1 MSWENELYAVKLKAL
16 SGREYSKKMSL
27 DEIRDYLEITTYI
40 KTYDEYIKPGLLYFT
55 FTKDPA
61 ALARELGVDRISPKG
76 LYVMGIYGGEKKK
89 GEEEYAGLVLL
100 EHGVEGATFKFRLYN
115 TKDALV
121 VPVNYLKKYG
131 VKVYRMIYAG
141 EINSFKINR
150 YLNII
155 LSEQGEAMLK
165 KFLEEALKLNE
176 RSISAKTLNKV
187 IKLIGELRQ
196 PSTVKPLSTDK
207 YYVVYKCRRAFTAS
221 VYVPAENSIVESHT
235 SYVETRSEDVA
246 YYYAAILNYL
256 AYTVLRSGR
265 TFNRDQF
272 ARPLLAI
279 YMADLSWNNMD
290 EETRGRIVE
299 LSKRLHEKAP
309 GKEYSN
315 QRVALQEMAG
325 LSEFKELVKVL
336 DSKVDRS
343 KLEEALSL
351 VSGFGTEKG
360 EEEPEE

>member
-1 MSWENELYAVKLKAL
+1 VSWENELYVVKLKTL

-27 DEIRDYLEITTYI
+27 DEIKDYLEITAYNRTYN
-40 KTYDEYIKPGLLYFT
+40 EYVKPGLLYFT
-55 FTKDPA
+55 EDPN
-61 ALARELGVDRISPKG
+61 ALARELGVDGIVRMG
-76 LYVMGIYGGEKKK
+76 LYVRGVYGGEKKK

-115 TKDALV
+115 TKDTLI
-121 VPVNYLKKYG
+121 VPVDYLKRYG
-131 VKVYRMIYAG
+131 VKVYRMIYVG
-141 EINSFKINR
+141 EINPFRINR

-165 KFLEEALKLNE
+165 KFLEEALELKE
-176 RSISAKTLNKV
+176 RSISAETLNKV
-187 IKLIGELRQ
+187 RKLIGELRYS
-196 PSTVKPLSTDK
+196 STVKSLSTER
-207 YYVVYKCRRAFTAS
+207 YYVMYRSDRTFTAS
-221 VYVPAENSIVESHT
+221 AYIPVENSIVYSNV

-265 TFNRDQF
+265 TFNRHQY
-272 ARPLLAI
+272 AKPLLAV
-279 YMADLSWNNMD
+279 YMADFSWNVVD

-299 LSKRLHEKAP
+299 LSKTLHEKAP
-309 GKEYSN
+309 SKEYSN
-315 QRVALQEMAG
+315 QRVALQELAE
-325 LSEFKELVKVL
+325 LPEFKELVKIV

-351 VSGFGTEKG
+351 VSGLGTKKS

>member
-1 MSWENELYAVKLKAL
+1 MSWKNELYTVKLKAL
-16 SGREYSKKMSL
+16 SGKEYSKKMNL
-27 DEIRDYLEITTYI
+27 DEIKDYLEITAYNE
-40 KTYDEYIKPGLLYFT
+40 TYDEYVKPGLLYFT
-55 FTKDPA
+55 EDLN
-61 ALARELGVDRISPKG
+61 ALARELGVDGIVPMG
-76 LYVMGIYGGEKKK
+76 LYIRGVYGGEKKK
-89 GEEEYAGLVLL
+89 GEEEYAGLIVLG
-100 EHGVEGATFKFRLYN
+100 HSVEGATFRFRLYN
-115 TKDALV
+115 TKDALI

-131 VKVYRMIYAG
+131 VKVYRMIYVG
-141 EINSFKINR
+141 EINPFRINK
-150 YLNII
+150 YLNTL

-165 KFLEEALKLNE
+165 KFLEEALELNE
-176 RSISAKTLNKV
+176 RSISAETLNKV
-187 IKLIGELRQ
+187 RKLIGELRQ
-196 PSTVKPLSTDK
+196 SSMVKSLSTDK
-207 YYVVYKCRRAFTAS
+207 YYVVYRSDRAFTAS
-221 VYVPAENSIVESHT
+221 VYIPVENSIVYSNV

-265 TFNRDQF
+265 TFNRHQY

-279 YMADLSWNNMD
+279 YMADLSWNVVD

-299 LSKRLHEKAP
+299 LSKRLQEKVP

-315 QRVALQEMAG
+315 QRVALQEVAE
-325 LSEFKELVKVL
+325 LPEFKELVKVL

-360 EEEPEE
+360 KEEPEE

>member
-1 MSWENELYAVKLKAL
+1 MSWKDELYVFRLKTL
-16 SGREYSKKMSL
+16 NGREYSKKTSL
-27 DEIRDYLEITTYI
+27 VEIKDYLEITMYNRTYN
-40 KTYDEYIKPGLLYFT
+40 EYIKRGLLYFT
-55 FTKDPA
+55 EDLN
-61 ALARELGVDRISPKG
+61 ALARELGVDGIVPMG
-76 LYVMGIYGGEKKK
+76 LYIRGVYGGEKKK

-115 TKDALV
+115 TKDTLI
-121 VPVNYLKKYG
+121 VPVNYLKRYG
-131 VKVYRMIYAG
+131 VKVYRMIYVG
-141 EINSFKINR
+141 EINPFRINR

-155 LSEQGEAMLK
+155 LSERGEAMLK

-176 RSISAKTLNKV
+176 RSISAETLNKV
-187 IKLIGELRQ
+187 RKLIGELRQ
-196 PSTVKPLSTDK
+196 SSTVKSLSTEK
-207 YYVVYKCRRAFTAS
+207 HYVVYRCDRAFTAS
-221 VYVPAENSIVESHT
+221 VYIPAENSVVESHV

-265 TFNRDQF
+265 TFNRHQF

-290 EETRGRIVE
+290 EETRGRIME

-309 GKEYSN
+309 AKEYSN
-315 QRVALQEMAG
+315 QRVALQEVAG
-325 LSEFKELVKVL
+325 LPEFKELVKVL
-336 DSKVDRS
+336 DSKVDRP

-351 VSGFGTEKG
+351 VSGLSTGKG

>member
-1 MSWENELYAVKLKAL
+1 VSWENELYVIKLKAL

-27 DEIRDYLEITTYI
+27 DEIKDYLEITAYNRTYN
-40 KTYDEYIKPGLLYFT
+40 EYIKPGLLYFT
-55 FTKDPA
+55 EDPA
-61 ALARELGVDRISPKG
+61 ALARELGVDGIVPKG
-76 LYVMGIYGGEKKK
+76 LYIMGIYGGEKKK
-89 GEEEYAGLVLL
+89 GEEEYAGLIVL
-100 EHGVEGATFKFRLYN
+100 EHSVEGATFRFRLYS
-115 TKDALV
+115 TKDTLI

-131 VKVYRMIYAG
+131 VKVYRMIYRG
-141 EINSFKINR
+141 EINPFRINR

-165 KFLEEALKLNE
+165 KFLGEALELNE
-176 RSISAKTLNKV
+176 RSISAETLNKV
-187 IKLIGELRQ
+187 RKLIRELRQ
-196 PSTVKPLSTDK
+196 PSVVKPLSRDK
-207 YYVVYKCRRAFTAS
+207 YYVVYRCNRAFTAS
-221 VYVPAENSIVESHT
+221 VYIPVENSIVESHM

-279 YMADLSWNNMD
+279 YIAGLSWNSMD

-299 LSKRLHEKAP
+299 LSKRLHEKVP
-309 GKEYSN
+309 SKEYSN
-315 QRVALQEMAG
+315 QRVALQEVAG
-325 LSEFKELVKVL
+325 LPEFKELVKVL

-351 VSGFGTEKG
+351 VSGLSTGKG

>member
-1 MSWENELYAVKLKAL
+1 VSWESELYTVKLEAL

-27 DEIRDYLEITTYI
+27 DEIKDYLEITAYN

-55 FTKDPA
+55 EDLNT
-61 ALARELGVDRISPKG
+61 LARELGVDGIVPMG
-76 LYVMGIYGGEKKK
+76 LYIRGVYGGEKKK
-89 GEEEYAGLVLL
+89 GEEEYAGLIVL
-100 EHGVEGATFKFRLYN
+100 EHSIEGVVFKFRLYN

-121 VPVNYLKKYG
+121 VPVDHIKRYG
-131 VKVYRMIYAG
+131 VKVYRMIYVG
-141 EINSFKINR
+141 EINPFRINR

-155 LSEQGEAMLK
+155 LSDQGEAMLK
-165 KFLEEALKLNE
+165 KFLEEALKPNE
-176 RSISAKTLNKV
+176 RSISAETLNKV
-187 IKLIGELRQ
+187 RKLIGELRQ
-196 PSTVKPLSTDK
+196 SSTVKSLSTEK
-207 YYVVYKCRRAFTAS
+207 YYVVYRCDRAFTAS
-221 VYVPAENSIVESHT
+221 VYIPSENSVVESHV
-235 SYVETRSEDVA
+235 SYVETRSKDVA

-265 TFNRDQF
+265 TFNRHQF

-279 YMADLSWNNMD
+279 YIAGLSWNVVD
-290 EETRGRIVE
+290 EETKGRIVK
-299 LSKRLHEKAP
+299 LSKMLHENVP

-315 QRVALQEMAG
+315 QKVALRELAE
-325 LSEFKELVKVL
+325 LPEFKELVKIV

-351 VSGFGTEKG
+351 VSGLGTGKG